1 MSAIRD
7 NENFEP
13 IQVLIT
19 LHDNM
24 SLLDLAGPLQVLNH
38 AQHDA
43 NDEGRHSPLPSTL
56 SNRALANHVP
66 VLLYRHQSIRIYL
79 GCR

>member
-43 NDEGRHSPLPSTL
+43 NDAGQLLPSFPPAS
-56 SNRALANHVP
+56 SND
-66 VLLYRHQSIRIYL
+66 
-79 GCR
+79 

>member
-7 NENFEP
+7 TENFEP
-13 IQVLIT
+13 IQVLVT

-38 AQHDA
+38 AQHDI
-43 NDEGRHSPLPSTL
+43 NDAGQCLFCFFSFLTRP
-56 SNRALANHVP
+56 
-66 VLLYRHQSIRIYL
+66 
-79 GCR
+79 

>member
-13 IQVLIT
+13 IQVLIA

-24 SLLDLAGPLQVLNH
+24 SLLDMAGPLQVLNH
-38 AQHDA
+38 AQHDI
-43 NDEGRHSPLPSTL
+43 NDAGQLLFFVSRPLFH
-56 SNRALANHVP
+56 R
-66 VLLYRHQSIRIYL
+66 
-79 GCR
+79 